1 MAANKP
7 KDVTAAN
14 THEMFIAVA
23 IMLGFVY
30 AAAVIAGTGRNVG
43 RLVLVF
49 FVGLLILQGVTHVN
63 PLARFLADHPLTPM

>member
-1 MAANKP
+1 MAATPKP
-7 KDVTAAN
+7 TTAAN
-14 THEMFIAVA
+14 AHEMFIAIA

-63 PLARFLADHPLTPM
+63 PLAKFLADHPLAPR